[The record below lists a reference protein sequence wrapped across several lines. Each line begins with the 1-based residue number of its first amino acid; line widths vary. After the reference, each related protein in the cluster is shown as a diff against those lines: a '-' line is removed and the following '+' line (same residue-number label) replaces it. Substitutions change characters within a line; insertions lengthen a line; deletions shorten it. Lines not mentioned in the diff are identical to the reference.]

1 MDNQSNRSTLEAK
14 TGGCD
19 SLAGRYL
26 TFVLSKQEYG
36 IGILS
41 VREIIAFQ
49 DITPIPGVP
58 EFVEGV
64 INLRGRIIPVID
76 LGQRL
81 CFQQGARSD
90 RTCIIVTEI
99 ESEDDGVVQVGCIV
113 DNVSEVMQIP
123 GGDIEPAP
131 ELGPSVDLDSVLGL
145 AKVGDDGLVISLLDI
160 HRVLGSLG
168 GVPL

>member
-1 MDNQSNRSTLEAK
+1 MSIEANSSTLEAK
-14 TGGCD
+14 ASGTD
-19 SLAGRYL
+19 SLEGRYL

-58 EFVEGV
+58 GYVEGV

-81 CFQQGARSD
+81 CFAQGARSD

-99 ESEDDGVVQVGCIV
+99 ESEDDGAIQVGCIV
-113 DNVSEVMQIP
+113 DTVSEVMQIP
-123 GGDIEPAP
+123 GTDIEPAP

-145 AKVGDDGLVISLLDI
+145 AKIGEAGKVISLLDI

-168 GVPL
+168 GVSF

>member
-1 MDNQSNRSTLEAK
+1 MSNQSTDLAFEAK
-14 TGGCD
+14 SSASETLG
-19 SLAGRYL
+19 GRYL
-26 TFVLSKQEYG
+26 TFVLSSQEYG

-58 EFVEGV
+58 GYVEGV

-81 CFQQGARSD
+81 CFESGARSD

-99 ESEDDGVVQVGCIV
+99 ESDDDGAVQVGCIV
-113 DNVSEVMQIP
+113 DTVSEVMQISAA
-123 GGDIEPAP
+123 DIEPPP
-131 ELGPSVDLDSVLGL
+131 ELGPSVDLESILGL
-145 AKVGDDGLVISLLDI
+145 AKVGEGGQVISLLDI
-160 HRVLGSLG
+160 NRVLGSLG
-168 GVPL
+168 GMSL